1 MAGTY
6 ASFVNSAVG
15 KKLAAQLGLP
25 RPARLRR
32 YDVGAPLL
40 DGPVLV
46 GGHRDARW
54 RGGPG
59 TCWRAR
65 GSRSWGRRSPKA
77 GSPASSPT
85 SPR

>member
-1 MAGTY
+1 MVGTY

-15 KKLAAQLGLP
+15 RKLAAQLGLP

-46 GGHRDARW
+46 GGHRDALA
-54 RGGPG
+54 G
-59 TCWRAR
+59 RAR
-65 GSRSWGRRSPKA
+65 DLLAGEGSRSWGRRSPKA